1 MKSALTF
8 TLALILGA
16 FALFYISSQKSSELS
31 KAHVIGIIQTA
42 SHPALDMIKES
53 FKEQIRKDFS
63 EDVQFIEQNGL
74 GQMNALQMMAKSF
87 HQQKKIELILA
98 IGTPAIQV
106 MAGIEKERPLVFA
119 AVTDPSVL
127 QVDLENGNI
136 YGVSDAIEASDE
148 IQTIINF
155 FSKTE
160 RVGLLYSSAEINSQ
174 SAALKLTQAMQE
186 KGIKVQVIAI
196 QSVTD
201 IPQSLESA
209 CRKCDL
215 ILSPTDHLVATSMPL
230 IARITNAAKRPMVA
244 SDVTLC
250 APGLA
255 TAAYGVDYSEMG
267 RLSAQMAF
275 SLIQKKAPKKHILQ
289 IEPDWVVD
297 TESYKKLLQ

>member
-1 MKSALTF
+1 MKSAFTF

-16 FALFYISSQKSSELS
+16 FALFFISSRKSAEFS
-31 KAHVIGIIQTA
+31 KSHVIGILQTA

-53 FKEQIRKDFS
+53 FKEQLRKDFS
-63 EDVQFIEQNGL
+63 DDVQFIEQNGL
-74 GQMNALQMMAKSF
+74 GQMSALQMMAKSF

-106 MAGIEKERPLVFA
+106 MAGVEKEKPVVFA

-127 QVDLENGNI
+127 QIDLENSNI
-136 YGVSDAIEASDE
+136 YGVSDAIDANAE
-148 IQTIINF
+148 IQAIVDA
-155 FSKTE
+155 FSKIE

-174 SAALKLTQAMQE
+174 SAALKLTQSLQE
-186 KGIKVQVIAI
+186 KGIQVQIITV

-250 APGLA
+250 GPGLA

-267 RLSAQMAF
+267 RYSAEVAF
-275 SLIQKKAPKKHILQ
+275 SLIQKKGPKKHVFQ
-289 IEPDWVVD
+289 VEPDWVLN
-297 TESYKKLLQ
+297 TENQKKLLK